1 MSNQYD
7 FSNKEPKKLGEVMAE
22 LAYLKKDPKMAM
34 VAYSIEDF
42 LQHSAQKR
50 YILISF
56 NIHIF

>member
-7 FSNKEPKKLGEVMAE
+7 FSNKELKKLGEVMAE

-42 LQHSAQKR
+42 LSNGPASDFDAQKQAG
-50 YILISF
+50 
-56 NIHIF
+56 IF